1 MPAWA
6 LCTCKKKMIKKM
18 TLVSCLPPPERD
30 NQGFHIFKVHTLKY
44 QDRGLSHQIEDSEYT
59 KPPNYSGM
67 FFTVRN

>member
-1 MPAWA
+1 
-6 LCTCKKKMIKKM
+6 M
-18 TLVSCLPPPERD
+18 TLVSCLPPLKRD

-59 KPPNYSGM
+59 KPPNYSDM